1 MAEARTKPSDSAI
14 ERVKKKVRKPGGG
27 PYAKVLVY
35 GRNGSGKT
43 RFCATAPRVLVAEI
57 ESETEGDRSIKE
69 SPNTRAI
76 DITSWQQLGDLYW
89 WLQSGDHPF
98 SSVALDTLSAM
109 QSLALAFVLNE
120 AETLDP
126 TREKAMPDKRTWGR
140 AGQLMRGMILAY
152 KNLPLH
158 VVFTAQERVIRDEDT
173 GEVVE
178 ITPDLPQSS
187 RGAALGAAGI
197 VGRLQP
203 KEVRIRG
210 KNGKVRREWRDHL
223 YVSPHETLQTKD
235 RTLRL
240 PGVVNQP
247 TMDKLIEAWNS

>member
-1 MAEARTKPSDSAI
+1 MADGRTKPSGSQI
-14 ERVKKKVRKPGGG
+14 TELKKRVRKPGGG
-27 PYAKVLVY
+27 PYVKVLVY
-35 GRNGSGKT
+35 GPNGSGKT
-43 RFCATAPRVLVAEI
+43 RFCATAPKVLVAEI

-76 DITSWQQLGDLYW
+76 DITTWQQVGDLYW

-98 SSVALDTLSAM
+98 ESVALDTLTAM
-109 QSLALAFVLNE
+109 QSLAISFVLNE
-120 AETLDP
+120 AEALDP

-158 VVFTAQERVIRDEDT
+158 VVFTAQERIIRDEDT

-187 RGAALGAAGI
+187 RGSALGAAGI
-197 VGRLQP
+197 VGRLAP
-203 KEVRIRG
+203 KEVRV
-210 KNGKVRREWRDHL
+210 KSKGKVRRAWRDHL
-223 YVSPHETLQTKD
+223 VVSPHETMKTKD
-235 RTLRL
+235 RTLVL
-240 PGVVNQP
+240 PGIVKEP